1 MATTLSKATIVQA
14 PDRPALPG
22 TNKSIFL
29 AGTTHKDAGD
39 WRATLCKALQHHPV
53 TIFNPLRLDWNW
65 SNDMSDSRFSEQVTW
80 ELDMQEAADLVVV
93 LFHHSTAAPIS
104 LLEFGLAARSG
115 KVIAACLESDSKR
128 YENKGNVQAV
138 CARFQIQLLETQ
150 EDLHA
155 AVVKFLAE

>member
-1 MATTLSKATIVQA
+1 
-14 PDRPALPG
+14 
-22 TNKSIFL
+22 
-29 AGTTHKDAGD
+29 
-39 WRATLCKALQHHPV
+39 
-53 TIFNPLRLDWNW
+53 
-65 SNDMSDSRFSEQVTW
+65 MSDSRFSEQVTW
-80 ELDMQEAADLVVV
+80 ELDMQETADLVVV

-115 KVIAACLESDSKR
+115 KVIAACLESGSKSYENKGNVQAVCARFQIQLLETQEDLHAAVR